1 MVNDGGRFIGGL
13 FTVSGWMRI
22 PTNFFRGWDLSS
34 LKPEWFNLIVISS
47 MGNEL
52 TMITLLAKHQPSRLI
67 LNTIGLPPTQWQS
80 QPGFLHFY
88 HPRKVTAWITWQVFV
103 HCSCVWVLS
112 RIKLTETHVS
122 FNRNASCVACTQR
135 LRLARGLSPTE
146 IHGTKPADTKK
157 NQRMPY
163 FLAPIGLFNP

>member
-88 HPRKVTAWITWQVFV
+88 HPRKVTAWITWTLSVWGHSWVCLFRARLSLWFLQFV
-103 HCSCVWVLS
+103 TSKHYLVQ
-112 RIKLTETHVS
+112 IKATS
-122 FNRNASCVACTQR
+122 NRKTCPCTPWDFR
-135 LRLARGLSPTE
+135 E
-146 IHGTKPADTKK
+146 
-157 NQRMPY
+157 M
-163 FLAPIGLFNP
+163 FCLFFPCFPLLGMM